1 MSANTFDLDAFV
13 ADCRRLAA
21 GPHAPARVLERMREA
36 IADPAGIAAAVAPL
50 AAGVGALDAPLFRSD
65 DLTVLNVT
73 LAPGLMTIPHDHA
86 MWAVVG
92 IYQGEEVNTFYRPAA
107 DGEGAGASDG
117 ALAESNHRSVPAGE
131 AILLGEAVVHAIHN
145 PLPSPT
151 LGLHVYGGD
160 LLGASRRMW
169 DPGLAGAH
177 AYDIPQFY
185 RWSRELALSRRAAS
199 PA

>member
-1 MSANTFDLDAFV
+1 MSDVTTTQPTAFDLETFV

-21 GPHAPARVLERMREA
+21 GPHGPARVLERMRQA

-73 LAPGLMTIPHDHA
+73 LAPGLVTIAHDHA

-92 IYQGEEVNTFYRPAA
+92 IYQGEETNTFYRPAPA
-107 DGEGAGASDG
+107 GEGA
-117 ALAESNHRSVPAGE
+117 ALAICNHRRVLAGE
-131 AILLGEAVVHAIHN
+131 AILLGETVVHAIEN
-145 PLPSPT
+145 PLPTPT

-160 LLGASRRMW
+160 LIGAARRMW
-169 DPGLAGAH
+169 DPALAAEH
-177 AYDIPQFY
+177 PYDIPQFY
-185 RWSRELALSRRAAS
+185 RWSRELALSRRAGG
-199 PA
+199 

>member
-1 MSANTFDLDAFV
+1 MSATTFDLDAFV

-21 GPHAPARVLERMREA
+21 GPHGAARVLERMREA

-107 DGEGAGASDG
+107 DGEGAGA
-117 ALAESNHRSVPAGE
+117 LAPSNHRSVPAGE

-145 PLPSPT
+145 PLPTPT

-160 LLGASRRMW
+160 LLGAARHMW
-169 DPGLAGAH
+169 DPTLSSAH
-177 AYDIPQFY
+177 PYDIPQFY
-185 RWSRELALSRRAAS
+185 RWSRELALSRRAAN

>member
-1 MSANTFDLDAFV
+1 MSANAFDLQSFI

-21 GPHAPARVLERMREA
+21 GEHGPARVLERMREA

-92 IYQGEEVNTFYRPAA
+92 IYQGEEVNTFYRPATA
-107 DGEGAGASDG
+107 EEADG
-117 ALAESNHRSVPAGE
+117 ALLEANRRSVPAGE
-131 AILLGEAVVHAIHN
+131 AILLGEAVVHAIEN
-145 PLPSPT
+145 PLKTPT

-160 LLGASRRMW
+160 LLGAERRMW
-169 DPGLAGAH
+169 DPALAAAH
-177 AYDIPQFY
+177 PYDIPQFY
-185 RWSRELALSRRAAS
+185 RWSREAALARRAAG
-199 PA
+199 